1 MHHLTVDGSIRIA
14 RRVYWSPESGT
25 ERPLD
30 GWLGIDDAS
39 VSRGARELCSLAA
52 MAAGSFAKGT
62 EVLWRLGQL
71 RVSDEQLR
79 TIAEAEG
86 RRVKDDLEEGRVGPD
101 WTAADC
107 RTPGGV
113 TRIVLGVEGV
123 MVPVITAAEKM
134 RRRGHKRRRTKAKRR
149 PLRERLFKGSEHPW
163 KEFKIAGFYDPSKER
178 VWAFGTA
185 GGPDV
190 IGRRMRRAAGRLR
203 IGEATERVAVTDGA
217 EWIRGQLATRLPMV
231 DVRILDYFHL
241 MEHVGEAAVIG
252 FGAGCPETMAWIEAA
267 SKAALEEGVAG
278 LLVKIRETLRSVRS
292 SMKREAFKKLEQY
305 VANHAEMLD
314 YPTYRARGF
323 DIGSGPTE
331 SLCRT
336 LTARLKGGGK
346 RWNTPNAETLM
357 ALAALKHSRLWE
369 NYWAAQARKGPV
381 DLVASGAKH
390 KDLHQ
395 FRERK
400 SLFFIV
406 RPTKSTGRKAG

>member
-1 MHHLTVDGSIRIA
+1 VHHLTVGGSIRIA

-25 ERPLD
+25 QRPLD

-39 VSRGARELCSLAA
+39 VSRGARELCGLAA
-52 MAAGSFAKGT
+52 MAGGSFAKGT

-71 RVSDEQLR
+71 RVSDEHLR
-79 TIAEAEG
+79 TMVEAEG
-86 RRVKDDLEEGRVGPD
+86 RHVKDALEDGRVGPD

-107 RTPGGV
+107 LTPEGV
-113 TRIVLGVEGV
+113 TRIMVGADGV
-123 MVPVITAAEKM
+123 MVPVITAAEKTK
-134 RRRGHKRRRTKAKRR
+134 RRAGKRRRKKAKRR
-149 PLRERLFKGSEHPW
+149 PLCQRLFKGSEHPW
-163 KEFKIAGFYDPSKER
+163 KEFKIAGFYDQSKER
-178 VWAFGTA
+178 AWAFGTA
-185 GGPDV
+185 GGPNV

-203 IGEATERVAVTDGA
+203 IGEANERVAVTDGA
-217 EWIRGQLATRLPMV
+217 EWIRGQMRTRLPMV

-241 MEHVGEAAVIG
+241 MEHIGEAAVIG
-252 FGAGCPETMAWIEAA
+252 FGAGRPETMSWIEAA

-278 LLVKIRETLRSVRS
+278 LLVKIRETLRPMRS
-292 SMKREAFKKLEQY
+292 ASKREAFKKLEQY

-346 RWNTPNAETLM
+346 RWDTPNAEALM

-369 NYWAAQARKGPV
+369 NYWTAQ
-381 DLVASGAKH
+381 
-390 KDLHQ
+390 
-395 FRERK
+395 
-400 SLFFIV
+400 I
-406 RPTKSTGRKAG
+406 RKAG